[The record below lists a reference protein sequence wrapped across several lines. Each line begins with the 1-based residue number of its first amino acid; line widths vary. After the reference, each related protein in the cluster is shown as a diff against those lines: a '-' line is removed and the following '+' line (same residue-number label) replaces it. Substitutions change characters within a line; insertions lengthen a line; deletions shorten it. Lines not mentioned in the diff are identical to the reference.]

1 MSTAI
6 VHRRRQCIQTGMA
19 SVLGLPVI
27 AQAQPAATGGFL
39 EPAHELPVG
48 TDADVIVCGAGP
60 AAVTVV
66 ITAANAATKK
76 AGPHDVPWSEVQAVI
91 KKTTIQA

>member
-6 VHRRRQCIQTGMA
+6 VHRRQCIQTGMA

-66 ITAANAATKK
+66 IIAVVAAKNKSA
-76 AGPHDVPWSEVQAVI
+76 PHDELWSEEQAI
-91 KKTTIQA
+91 IEKTRIQG